1 MGALYKYRACGVN
14 TDKIFTTGCLHYSNP
29 KDFNDPYD
37 CIAYLD
43 KSKVFYNEGVG
54 LFADKQIK
62 KIQHIYSNDSLE
74 QIFQSVF
81 AKTEIYCLSK
91 DGKQMQMWAHYAK
104 NHTGICLEFDDDL
117 LCNSL
122 GNMFKVD
129 YQQEQYKIILK
140 DPHTMENDMLG
151 VFCTKEKGWAYE
163 KEIRML
169 RRPTKGHEDKNYPF
183 DKKAL
188 KAIYFGSHCTP
199 RNIRRYKRLC
209 RLNGFEHVKFFQMRL
224 ANNGKFEL
232 EAIAI

>member
-43 KSKVFYNEGVG
+43 KSRVFYNEGVG

-62 KIQHIYSNDSLE
+62 KVQLIYSNDSLE

-122 GNMFKVD
+122 GDMFKVD

-188 KAIYFGSHCTP
+188 KAIYFGSHCAP
-199 RNIRRYKRLC
+199 RNIRR
-209 RLNGFEHVKFFQMRL
+209 
-224 ANNGKFEL
+224 
-232 EAIAI
+232 